1 MGAEGEY
8 TYKYPRPGLT
18 VDTAIIMAS
27 EPAKILLIKRKKD
40 PFAGTWALPGG
51 FVDEGERLIDAA
63 ARELKEETSL
73 DAGQVPLVQ
82 VRPCSALHF
91 VSGFMATIFACCMT
105 LGHP

>member
-27 EPAKILLIKRKKD
+27 EPPKILLIKRKKD